1 MLINALSSSN
11 ENIELF
17 IFQTIQLKFFIHFQF
32 SNEGK
37 DLVIQFTVKHE
48 QNIDCG
54 GGYAKIFPCD
64 FDGKAMHGETPYN
77 IMFGKY
83 TEFMLLHALKM
94 DGKNNSYL
102 LFTVN

>member
-83 TEFMLLHALKM
+83 QWDFIL
-94 DGKNNSYL
+94 
-102 LFTVN
+102 